1 MAKRPRRN
9 HSSTFKAKVALAAI
23 KGDKTIVEL
32 SEQFDVHANQI
43 TQLKNQLLERAAEA
57 FGGSDSKDPCRY
69 QNATCQDRGARA
81 RERFFRRR
89 ARHQP
94 RQRLLPAATGQ

>member
-9 HSSTFKAKVALAAI
+9 HSSAFKAKVALAAI

-43 TQLKNQLLERAAEA
+43 TQWKNQLLERASERLTAI
-57 FGGSDSKDPCRY
+57 
-69 QNATCQDRGARA
+69 DRRN
-81 RERFFRRR
+81 
-89 ARHQP
+89 P
-94 RQRLLPAATGQ
+94 RSM